1 MFVVWQGRGERIH
14 ESREHKRTN
23 MKLGR
28 ELRMTWEKLE
38 GKISESVVGNKTSK
52 RTSLWSEELTPCNSA
67 CSTSAET
74 RI

>member
-14 ESREHKRTN
+14 ESSEHKRTN
-23 MKLGR
+23 MGR

-38 GKISESVVGNKTSK
+38 GKISESVVGNKTNK
-52 RTSLWSEELTPCNSA
+52 RTSLWSEELTPYSSA